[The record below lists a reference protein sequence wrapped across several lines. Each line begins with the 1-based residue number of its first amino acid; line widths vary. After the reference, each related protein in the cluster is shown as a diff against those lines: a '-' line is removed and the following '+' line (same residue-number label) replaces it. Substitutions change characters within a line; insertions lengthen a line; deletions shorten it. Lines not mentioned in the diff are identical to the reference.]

1 MAVEESI
8 EKLKALQSNVTEMPV
23 SGFKTTK
30 DGKIRANSITN
41 VATILER
48 DPMLAGKFAFNE
60 FTYEIELLEDL
71 PKLMLEKGRIDDDY
85 TPALLGYMES
95 KYNVMFADRLLTG
108 AMTNVARKNV
118 FNPVLDYF
126 EQCQADWDGTERVAD
141 FLPMYLGAE
150 RSEVTTLETKIF
162 FTGAVAKAY
171 RPEMKFDYVL
181 DLVGGQGV
189 GKTTLL
195 KKVSNGWYTDQFT
208 DFENKDNFQNMLRAL
223 IVNDDEMTATNN
235 SSFEILKK
243 FISSE
248 MFEFRAAYARHSVRR
263 NKNFV
268 MARTTNEMTYL
279 KDKTGERRFM
289 PVLANKST
297 QEKSPL
303 TDLPQDYIDQLWGEF
318 TTYYHDGFDFM
329 LTEEQEK
336 MLSQLRG
343 SFMYVD
349 EEESRIGEYLQIIS
363 KDFIA
368 SRDIARY
375 IGEDNLVN
383 NRRLAKKIKYVM
395 DNHGG
400 WEPAQK
406 RVGKIVMRGYQRVRN
421 S

>member
-1 MAVEESI
+1 MTLEDSI
-8 EKLKALQSNVTEMPV
+8 KKMKELQNKVTEMPI

-30 DGKIRANSITN
+30 DGHIRANSISN

-48 DPMLAGKFAFNE
+48 DSMLAGKFAFNE
-60 FTYEIELLEDL
+60 FTYEIELLKDL

-85 TPALLGYMES
+85 TPALLGYMEQ
-95 KYNVMFADRLLTG
+95 KYNVMFTDRLLNG
-108 AMTNVARKNV
+108 ALTNVARKNV

-126 EQCQADWDGTERVAD
+126 EKCQANWDGTKRVAD
-141 FLPMYLGAE
+141 FLPIYLGAE

-195 KKVSNGWYTDQFT
+195 KKISNGWYTDQFT

-248 MFEFRAAYARHSVRR
+248 TFEFRAAYARHSVRR

-289 PVLANKST
+289 PILADKAR

-303 TDLPQDYIDQLWGEF
+303 TDLPQEFVDQLWGEF
-318 TTYYHDGFDFM
+318 TTYYHDKFDFM
-329 LTEEQEK
+329 LTEEQEE
-336 MLSQLRG
+336 LLRDLRK

-349 EEESRIGEYLQIIS
+349 EEETQIEEFLQQFTGNFVSSKEIGHE
-363 KDFIA
+363 
-368 SRDIARY
+368 

-395 DNHGG
+395 DNHSG
-400 WEPAQK
+400 WKPAQK
-406 RVGKIVMRGYQRVRN
+406 RFGRVVKRGYRRI
-421 S
+421 